1 MKSKAARWPA
11 ACPRCADEQVQ
22 RARRQLRLDF
32 VAQEVLWRQP
42 WQPTFCAAR
51 LVEELRG
58 ARELPRDLA

>member
-22 RARRQLRLDF
+22 RARRQLRLDL
-32 VAQEVLWRQP
+32 VALRGRWRQP

-51 LVEELRG
+51 LERELREP
-58 ARELPRDLA
+58 RELPRDLA